1 MLNWI
6 WIGLILA
13 SLLAAGAQDLG
24 LVHIADA
31 AGQAAEKSSRMAA
44 VTEAA
49 FDSAKTAVNIVIGL
63 IGVMAMWLGLMRLA
77 DKAGLVQ
84 ILARILRPALRR
96 LFPDVPDGHPALGAM
111 VMNIA
116 ANMLGLGNA
125 ATPLG
130 LKAME
135 ELDRLN
141 PHKGTATNAMCTFLA
156 INTAGFTLIPATVL
170 GILAAAGSKTP
181 HAIISTTLVASG
193 AATITAIVAAKILER
208 LPAFR
213 SPPAGPPGPPQTTQ
227 ADGKD
232 RPT

>member
-6 WIGLILA
+6 WIGLILVA
-13 SLLAAGAQDLG
+13 LLAAGAQDLG
-24 LVHIADA
+24 LVHLPDA
-31 AGQAAEKSSRMAA
+31 AGKAAETGPRMAA

-63 IGVMAMWLGLMRLA
+63 IGIMAMWLGLMRLA
-77 DKAGLVQ
+77 DRAGMVQ
-84 ILARILRPALRR
+84 LLARALKPVLRR

-135 ELDRLN
+135 ELNKLN

-181 HAIISTTLVASG
+181 HAIISTTLIASG
-193 AATITAIVAAKILER
+193 VATITAIVAAKLLER
-208 LPAFR
+208 LPMFR
-213 SPPAGPPGPPQTTQ
+213 PPANDSGPAPEAHT
-227 ADGKD
+227 ALDKDGA
-232 RPT
+232 R

>member
-6 WIGLILA
+6 WIGLILIA
-13 SLLAAGAQDLG
+13 LMSAGAQDLG
-24 LVHIADA
+24 LIHLPEA
-31 AGQAAEKSSRMAA
+31 AGHVAEKGSRMAA

-63 IGVMAMWLGLMRLA
+63 IGIMAMWLGLMRLA

-84 ILARILRPALRR
+84 LLARVLKPVLRR

-135 ELDRLN
+135 ELDKLN
-141 PHKGTATNAMCTFLA
+141 PRKGTATNAMCTFLA
-156 INTAGFTLIPATVL
+156 INTAGLTLIPATVL
-170 GILAAAGSKTP
+170 GILAAAGSKAP
-181 HAIISTTLVASG
+181 YAIISTTLIASG
-193 AATITAIVAAKILER
+193 VATITAIIAAKILER
-208 LPAFR
+208 LPIFR
-213 SPPAGPPGPPQTTQ
+213 VPRDGEGPPPDGGPD
-227 ADGKD
+227 AGKD
-232 RPT
+232 GSP

>member
-13 SLLAAGAQDLG
+13 ALLAAGVQDLG
-24 LVHIADA
+24 LVQLPGADA
-31 AGQAAEKSSRMAA
+31 AVAEKGSRMAA

-63 IGVMAMWLGLMRLA
+63 IGIMAMWLGLMRLA

-84 ILARILRPALRR
+84 LLARALKPVLRR

-135 ELDRLN
+135 ELDKLN
-141 PHKGTATNAMCTFLA
+141 PRKGTATNAMCTFLA

-181 HAIISTTLVASG
+181 HAIISTTLIASG
-193 AATITAIVAAKILER
+193 VATITAIVTAKILER

-213 SPPAGPPGPPQTTQ
+213 LPPHDPPTADEPGAGKEAT
-227 ADGKD
+227 
-232 RPT
+232 R

>member
-6 WIGLILA
+6 WIGLILVA
-13 SLLAAGAQDLG
+13 LLSAGAQDLG
-24 LVHIADA
+24 LIHLPEA
-31 AGQAAEKSSRMAA
+31 AGEAAEKGSRMAA

-63 IGVMAMWLGLMRLA
+63 IGIMAMWLGLMRLA

-84 ILARILRPALRR
+84 LLARLLKPILRR

-116 ANMLGLGNA
+116 ANTLGLGNA

-135 ELDRLN
+135 ELDKLN

-181 HAIISTTLVASG
+181 HAIISTTLIASG
-193 AATITAIVAAKILER
+193 VATITAIVAAKILER
-208 LPAFR
+208 LPVFR
-213 SPPAGPPGPPQTTQ
+213 LPRDDAAPPPKT
-227 ADGKD
+227 DGDSNKEGAA
-232 RPT
+232 

>member
-6 WIGLILA
+6 WIGLILVA
-13 SLLAAGAQDLG
+13 LFCAGAQDIG
-24 LVHIADA
+24 LIDLPGAAD
-31 AGQAAEKSSRMAA
+31 QAAQKGSRMAA

-49 FDSAKTAVNIVIGL
+49 FDSAKTAVSIVIGL
-63 IGVMAMWLGLMRLA
+63 IGIMAMWLGIMRLA

-84 ILARILRPALRR
+84 LLARALKPILRR

-135 ELDRLN
+135 ELDKLN
-141 PHKGTATNAMCTFLA
+141 PTKGTATNAMCTFLA

-181 HAIISTTLVASG
+181 HAIISTTLISSG
-193 AATITAIVAAKILER
+193 VATITAIIAAKILER
-208 LPAFR
+208 LPVFR
-213 SPPAGPPGPPQTTQ
+213 APKADAPPPPESAPHAKEDP
-227 ADGKD
+227 
-232 RPT
+232 R

>member
-6 WIGLILA
+6 WIGLILVA
-13 SLLAAGAQDLG
+13 LFCAGAQDLG
-24 LVHIADA
+24 LIQLPEV
-31 AGQAAEKSSRMAA
+31 AGQAAHKGPRMAA

-63 IGVMAMWLGLMRLA
+63 IGIMAMWLGIMRLA

-84 ILARILRPALRR
+84 LLARALKPILRR

-135 ELDRLN
+135 ELDKLN
-141 PHKGTATNAMCTFLA
+141 PSKGTATNAMCTFLA
-156 INTAGFTLIPATVL
+156 INTAGFTLIPATVV

-181 HAIISTTLVASG
+181 HAIISTTLMASG
-193 AATITAIVAAKILER
+193 VATITAIIAAKILER
-208 LPAFR
+208 LPIFR
-213 SPPAGPPGPPQTTQ
+213 AQKNTEPPGNGAKPEEE
-227 ADGKD
+227 K
-232 RPT
+232 R